1 MLALLV
7 KYVHDPRFGELVC
20 DVGSLVIGMSRYRVL
35 FVPLKRRI
43 LTDMYTPVLGQ
54 SPLVDSWFIRLR
66 KKISLE
72 IKFQQELMKTE
83 GMLDMLFTSVALT
96 GS

>member
-1 MLALLV
+1 MRRRLSCDWYVLL
-7 KYVHDPRFGELVC
+7 PELLNHVNTLL
-20 DVGSLVIGMSRYRVL
+20 S
-35 FVPLKRRI
+35 
-43 LTDMYTPVLGQ
+43 TEMYTPVLGQ

-72 IKFQQELMKTE
+72 IKFQRELMKTK
-83 GMLDMLFTSVALT
+83 GMLDMLFSSVALT

>member
-1 MLALLV
+1 M
-7 KYVHDPRFGELVC
+7 
-20 DVGSLVIGMSRYRVL
+20 
-35 FVPLKRRI
+35 
-43 LTDMYTPVLGQ
+43 PVLGQ
-54 SPLVDSWFIRLR
+54 SPLVDSWFIRLQ

-72 IKFQQELMKTE
+72 IKFQQELMKTK